1 MVKLK
6 FCLFGVLLFFVVN
19 PSKANDSTYLFL
31 LKQAKNYM
39 GLNQFAS
46 AIPLLDSC
54 IKINNKNAEVY
65 NLRACATIYSGSVN
79 DEKHNKAA
87 IRFFTL
93 AIGIDSTNNWY
104 YNNRGWSYQ
113 MLDSYVIAMKDFK
126 KAISFDTANAYYYG
140 NVLRVLWLQNKN
152 KEAYTYSD
160 KIIALFPADGYAY
173 YVRGQLK
180 RDYLHKYPEGN
191 KDIKKGK
198 ELGWQ
203 QGMRLFYDA
212 SLH

>member
-1 MVKLK
+1 M
-6 FCLFGVLLFFVVN
+6 
-19 PSKANDSTYLFL
+19 DR
-31 LKQAKNYM
+31 
-39 GLNQFAS
+39 NQFSS

-54 IKINNKNAEVY
+54 IKINNKNADVY
-65 NLRACATIYSGSVN
+65 NLRACATIYSSSVN
-79 DEKHNKAA
+79 DEKNNKTA

-113 MLDSYVIAMKDFK
+113 MLDNYAPAMKDFRM
-126 KAISFDTANAYYYG
+126 AISLDTANVYYYG
-140 NVLRVLWLQNKN
+140 NVLRVLWLQKKN
-152 KEAYTYSD
+152 KEAYTYSE

-191 KDIKKGK
+191 KDIKKGE

-203 QGMRLFYDA
+203 QGLRLFYHA